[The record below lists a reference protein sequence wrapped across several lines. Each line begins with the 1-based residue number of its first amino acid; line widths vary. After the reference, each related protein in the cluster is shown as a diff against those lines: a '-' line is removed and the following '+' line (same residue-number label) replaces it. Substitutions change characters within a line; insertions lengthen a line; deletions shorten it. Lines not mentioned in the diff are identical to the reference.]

1 MSPPVGLAV
10 APAAGPL
17 PPPAG
22 RGCLNGTV
30 AWTPLPGTVPPARVG
45 DTLDRVLKSLG
56 APTSAGISVVFD
68 RWCDVVGEAMAAR
81 TRPLT
86 IDRQTLVV
94 GCDEPAVATHVRF
107 LEPQLVARLA
117 ELAGERQVTRV
128 EVRVERGGGRRRPH
142 RGPGRRG

>member
-1 MSPPVGLAV
+1 MAGDARDLGPVT
-10 APAAGPL
+10 PHAATP
-17 PPPAG
+17 
-22 RGCLNGTV
+22 CLNGPV
-30 AWTPLPGTVPPARVG
+30 PWTALPGATPPAPVG
-45 DTLDRVLKSLG
+45 DTLDRVLKRLG

-68 RWCDVVGEAMAAR
+68 RWCDVVGESMAAR

-94 GCDEPAVATHVRF
+94 ACDDPALATHVRF

-128 EVRVERGGGRRRPH
+128 EVRVDRTGGRRRPP
-142 RGPGRRG
+142 RRAPRRG